1 MSEPISIS
9 VVTSCFN
16 AEAYIEDTFK
26 SVHNQNYPNLQH
38 IIKDGGSKDS
48 TLAIAEK
55 YKALYPDDI
64 EVISKPDKGQ
74 YYGIQQ
80 GFEYATGEVV
90 SWLNADD
97 IYYPWTFSV
106 VNEIFTKYPE
116 IDWII
121 GVPTFMNAKGQAIK
135 ISTNSAS
142 AFPQDFIRNGWF
154 NAHLAGYLQQESMF
168 WRKSLWDKVG
178 GLNLDLS
185 LAGDFDLWTRFAEHA
200 ELVEVVSPLA
210 CFRIRPGEQRSS
222 KGEDKYLEEVARITQ
237 SKKTPPAV
245 WETIS
250 KRGIVWRSLFRLL
263 VWRKTKVIAFS
274 ASSQKWELRNLRRPV
289 SRATMLDLMLEKS
302 VRE

>member
-16 AEAYIEDTFK
+16 AADYIDDTLK
-26 SVHNQNYPNLQH
+26 SVHSQNYPNLQH
-38 IIKDGGSKDS
+38 VIKDGGSKDN
-48 TLAIAEK
+48 TLEIVEK
-55 YKALYPDDI
+55 YKKIYPNDI
-64 EVISKPDKGQ
+64 TVISQPDKGQ

-80 GFEYATGEVV
+80 GFEHATGEIQ

-106 VNEIFTKYPE
+106 VSEIFTKYPE
-116 IDWII
+116 VDWII
-121 GVPTFMNAKGQAIK
+121 GIPTFMNAKGQAIK

-168 WRKSLWDKVG
+168 WRKSLWDKVD
-178 GLNLDLS
+178 GLNLELS
-185 LAGDFDLWTRFAEHA
+185 LAADFELWTRFAEHA

-222 KGEDKYLEEVARITQ
+222 KGEDKYLKEVASITKQ
-237 SKKTPPAV
+237 KKTPPAV
-245 WETIS
+245 WDTIA
-250 KRGIVWRSLFRLL
+250 KKGIVWRSLFRLL
-263 VWRKTKVIAFS
+263 VWRKTKVVAFS
-274 ASSQKWELRNLRRPV
+274 ATSQEWEMRNLRRPV
-289 SRATMLDLMLEKS
+289 SRATMLDLMLENS
-302 VRE
+302 VR